1 MTDKLRT
8 PLYTVSEASRLVEVA
23 PETLRGW
30 AAAGSGRSLVTRLD
44 RAPGA
49 AESIPFVGLA
59 EAYIL
64 ASMRR
69 AGVPVRRI
77 RPALEV
83 LDKDV
88 GIDHALASK
97 RLFTDGVEVLYDF
110 GQRSGLDDVQ
120 ELVVVRSGQRVFT
133 EVVVEYLSLVTFGD
147 DGYPDKIRLPQYRSA
162 AVIVDPQRSFGQPI
176 LASGG
181 ARVSDVLSLFGAG
194 ESLSTVCLEFGVSEM
209 EMEDVLRVA
218 SAGTTRTLP

>member
-1 MTDKLRT
+1 MTDKLHT
-8 PLYTVSEASRLVEVA
+8 PLYTVSQASRLVEVPPA
-23 PETLRGW
+23 TLRAW
-30 AAAGSGRSLVTRLD
+30 ADAGSGRSLVTRLGLT
-44 RAPGA
+44 PG

-59 EAYIL
+59 EGYIL

-110 GQRSGLDDVQ
+110 GRRSGLDDVR
-120 ELVVVRSGQRVFT
+120 ELVVVRSGQHVIA
-133 EVVVEYLSLVTFGD
+133 EVVARYLKLVTFGA
-147 DGYPDKIRLPQYRSA
+147 DGYAERIRLRSTAPQPSSSTRNVPSA
-162 AVIVDPQRSFGQPI
+162 SPRW
-176 LASGG
+176 
-181 ARVSDVLSLFGAG
+181 
-194 ESLSTVCLEFGVSEM
+194 
-209 EMEDVLRVA
+209 
-218 SAGTTRTLP
+218 